1 MNLKV
6 GMIMR
11 AVVISDSHGNVE
23 ACEKAIE
30 SMGDIDMIIH
40 LGDIARDVDYIE
52 AVYADIKVCSVVG
65 NNDFLRRG
73 NSEAVIDFDG
83 HKIFICHGHSQS
95 VSSGTQRLEDTAIG
109 LGCEAALFGHTHVP
123 VLKKSGDIMVLNP
136 GSVSRPRGCRPS
148 FAVLETDGGVLKAV
162 IVDWVL

>member
-1 MNLKV
+1 
-6 GMIMR
+6 MR
-11 AVVISDSHGNVE
+11 AVVISDSHGNVG

-30 SMGDIDMIIH
+30 AIGDIDMIIH

-52 AVYADIKVCSVVG
+52 AVYDTVKVCSVIG

-83 HKIFICHGHSQS
+83 HKIFICHGHTQS
-95 VSSGTQRLEDTAIG
+95 VSSGTQRLEDETRRR
-109 LGCEAALFGHTHVP
+109 GCEAALFGHTHVP
-123 VLKKSGDIMVLNP
+123 VLKNSDGIMVLNP

-148 FAVLETDGGVLKAV
+148 FAVLETEGEKLKAV